1 MVYLKKMVIN
11 KKKIVCHTINKNNKV
26 KRFAF
31 CFFWWLKKTNG
42 DDASAN
48 PSFVFLV
55 EHQKPSNPILPL
67 FNFSFLEEIQ
77 MQSRP

>member
-1 MVYLKKMVIN
+1 VAE
-11 KKKIVCHTINKNNKV
+11 KN
-26 KRFAF
+26 
-31 CFFWWLKKTNG
+31 NG

-48 PSFVFLV
+48 SSFVFLV

-67 FNFSFLEEIQ
+67 FSFSFLEEIQ